1 MGFTATGCLNK
12 KEKHLATNPYLSV
25 TYWDPQHEQVWVE
38 CLTSWED
45 DPAEKNRIWKLHKA
59 TLSPVGRDLS
69 LIRQR
74 GLEDP
79 R

>member
-1 MGFTATGCLNK
+1 MGFTATGCLNY

-45 DPAEKNRIWKLHKA
+45 DPAEKNRI
-59 TLSPVGRDLS
+59 
-69 LIRQR
+69 
-74 GLEDP
+74 
-79 R
+79 